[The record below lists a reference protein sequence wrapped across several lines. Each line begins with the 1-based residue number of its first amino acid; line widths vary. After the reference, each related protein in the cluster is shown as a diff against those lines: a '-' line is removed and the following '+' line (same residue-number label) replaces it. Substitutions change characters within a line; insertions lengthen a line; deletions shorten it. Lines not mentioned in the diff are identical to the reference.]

1 MPGENSHRR
10 CSGTEAEEAG
20 MSSGPDPT
28 TSIHLIDLDLILGLN
43 PAAFKKTTEDGRYL
57 LTIFIRAS
65 EGTEIGTLSVVKI
78 FWLRQKPP

>member
-1 MPGENSHRR
+1 M
-10 CSGTEAEEAG
+10 
-20 MSSGPDPT
+20 
-28 TSIHLIDLDLILGLN
+28 N

-78 FWLRQKPP
+78 FWLGQKPP